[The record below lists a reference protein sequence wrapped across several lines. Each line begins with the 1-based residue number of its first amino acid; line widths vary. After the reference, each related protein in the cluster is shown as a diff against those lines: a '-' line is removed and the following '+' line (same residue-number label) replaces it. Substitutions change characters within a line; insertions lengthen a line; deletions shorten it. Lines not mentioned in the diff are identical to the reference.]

1 MQPPVRA
8 GHAATPSAA
17 ALSFQLSGVSSFPPA
32 ADTLALEPQP
42 GHTPPAWCD
51 APWLAA
57 APPAAPATPPPGP
70 APAPARPVAA
80 IQAPSRAAQL
90 PVELLACIVELVAQD
105 DKAQQRR
112 QAGLGRPAA
121 RRRARSGHTAQFVSR
136 AWLAAYRGVA
146 YRRLT
151 LHVATALRRLQRRRG
166 LSEGAA
172 AAAVLQW
179 LAARLPYAEEVVLAG
194 VPQPLAA
201 PPQQWPASGL
211 QQQAGPHPSG
221 PTALLAWQLGELL
234 LAALAGSS
242 RLRRLSCDSLP
253 HLPLLLAARAQLAD
267 APGCQLAPLEE
278 LGVTAMPAAQVLCHL
293 PLLQRLPLR
302 VLGVS
307 DAACLPE
314 EESTALAAAL
324 GSLTQLSSLSLG
336 GSAASRQFESG
347 GSGASSCAAMGQAL
361 AAPSTKAA
369 CGFGVRVR
377 GASPP
382 PLPPLAALPASP
394 AAAPSIPGVSLPALA
409 LVAAAAGLPRL
420 QQLELS
426 LTFSKQQSEVQQAY
440 LQHLG
445 CVLRQQRS
453 QREAAGCSCMPRDDA
468 GVSAGE
474 GACACACQ
482 ASQGSRVS
490 VTVHE
495 HVQGDLSAV
504 PVASCS
510 LNLDWDDESNPIEA
524 RCAAPRCAATL
535 RRLLIAAQLPLQAG
549 QFRPARLA
557 ALQVLEVAGCCY
569 IPAYFAE
576 ALCSMQQLRRL
587 ALRDCQL
594 EAIAAVPWQE
604 VLPRLPL
611 LTEVCVERCSG
622 AVLLHTLWL
631 GLAGCANVRSLRI
644 TGGPALGG
652 GPPAAAAT
660 ATPYQPLAAV
670 APGGGLMGWQHLV
683 VPGPPA
689 AAAGHWACYC
699 ASQQQAQPAAPACG
713 IPDCV
718 ALLQQLRSLDLSHN
732 GLHALPDALAWC
744 QQLSCV
750 TLRGNRLLGIPRGV
764 AALGAL
770 RKLDLSSNQVTTLDG
785 GPYLPQLEE
794 LLLGGNPQLLPS
806 QLPLELLVARR
817 LCRLGLPAWWRAA
830 GAAAV
835 DGALLAHMPWLLL
848 EHS

>member
-1 MQPPVRA
+1 MPLPPPPLAPTFRLLPSLA
-8 GHAATPSAA
+8 PLTASPDHPSTCTTHTLTSLPHSTRPSA
-17 ALSFQLSGVSSFPPA
+17 
-32 ADTLALEPQP
+32 
-42 GHTPPAWCD
+42 
-51 APWLAA
+51 
-57 APPAAPATPPPGP
+57 
-70 APAPARPVAA
+70 
-80 IQAPSRAAQL
+80 
-90 PVELLACIVELVAQD
+90 
-105 DKAQQRR
+105 RR
-112 QAGLGRPAA
+112 
-121 RRRARSGHTAQFVSR
+121 HTAQFVSR

-495 HVQGDLSAV
+495 HVQGDLSAG
-504 PVASCS
+504 
-510 LNLDWDDESNPIEA
+510 E
-524 RCAAPRCAATL
+524 
-535 RRLLIAAQLPLQAG
+535 
-549 QFRPARLA
+549 
-557 ALQVLEVAGCCY
+557 
-569 IPAYFAE
+569 
-576 ALCSMQQLRRL
+576 
-587 ALRDCQL
+587 
-594 EAIAAVPWQE
+594 AVP
-604 VLPRLPL
+604 RGPL
-611 LTEVCVERCSG
+611 HVAPPCACLACVRQAS
-622 AVLLHTLWL
+622 
-631 GLAGCANVRSLRI
+631 LAGMRCHASAI
-644 TGGPALGG
+644 
-652 GPPAAAAT
+652 PP
-660 ATPYQPLAAV
+660 V
-670 APGGGLMGWQHLV
+670 PGGM
-683 VPGPPA
+683 
-689 AAAGHWACYC
+689 
-699 ASQQQAQPAAPACG
+699 
-713 IPDCV
+713 
-718 ALLQQLRSLDLSHN
+718 
-732 GLHALPDALAWC
+732 
-744 QQLSCV
+744 
-750 TLRGNRLLGIPRGV
+750 
-764 AALGAL
+764 
-770 RKLDLSSNQVTTLDG
+770 
-785 GPYLPQLEE
+785 
-794 LLLGGNPQLLPS
+794 
-806 QLPLELLVARR
+806 
-817 LCRLGLPAWWRAA
+817 
-830 GAAAV
+830 
-835 DGALLAHMPWLLL
+835 
-848 EHS
+848 